1 VGPRNLNFMV
11 YSLVT
16 LVSSAQSFKDLIDE
30 IMWMNNVDESGMDE
44 KYMNEK

>member
-1 VGPRNLNFMV
+1 MV